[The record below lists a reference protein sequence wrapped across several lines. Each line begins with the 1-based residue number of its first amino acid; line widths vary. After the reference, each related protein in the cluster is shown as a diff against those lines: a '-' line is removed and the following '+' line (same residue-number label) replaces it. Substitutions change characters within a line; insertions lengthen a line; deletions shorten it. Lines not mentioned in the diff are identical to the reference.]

1 MRFRVTFLRNGRFFL
16 LTALFMCGGCLSDKI
31 SEVGMAPQLTQI
43 QDPTL
48 LPNYRPVT
56 MPMPRPR
63 PLPGGKGNS
72 LWESGSRAFF
82 KDQRACNVGDIL
94 SVSIDMDQ
102 RQLMEVRPQM
112 ERETSS
118 RFGIQELLGIQPTFR
133 SSRHHHH
140 HAGRRVANQARTTDW
155 LDASSHSKMHGRQ
168 SRYDLHDRMQFTI
181 AATVVQLLPN
191 GNMVVHGRMET
202 RLVNELREVE
212 IRGIVRPQDIGPN
225 NTIAGSKIAELRI
238 IYGGRGDLTDMQTI
252 PWGQQILNKVAP
264 F

>member
-1 MRFRVTFLRNGRFFL
+1 MCFTIILLPNRSKLFL
-16 LTALFMCGGCLSDKI
+16 LIAFLMLGGCLSDKI

-94 SVSIDMDQ
+94 SVSVDMDQ

-118 RFGIQELLGIQPTFR
+118 QFGIKQLLGIQPTFK
-133 SSRHHHH
+133 SSQHH
-140 HAGRRVANQARTTDW
+140 HAGRRGATHPRTTDW
-155 LDASSHSKMHGRQ
+155 LDGSSHSKMHGRQ

-181 AATVVQLLPN
+181 ATTVVQLLPN

-252 PWGQQILNKVAP
+252 PWGQQIMNKVAP